1 MDCDE
6 LLTLEKIV
14 CLEKW
19 GVKLFLLVVLVP
31 RTWLQFVSLVDR
43 VEVECLGSLAKLKL
57 NPSYFQ
63 NKYVGFAALDR
74 FGRAWSIDE
83 VQATKCGYTIF
94 QDAWGNIEFRASLI
108 GCYTQIVDDQQFTLT
123 IQIQAATNP
132 EMHNAALLNVPVSCS
147 YGPWQPREIVCET
160 NYMEVSVRRNVPSI
174 SDGFLQDQPED
185 WASAFSE
192 VKTGTPSTWQ
202 IVFHIGSEERSMLV
216 EEAQAAGYG
225 INTTDT
231 RIVLRAPYNASQAQK
246 VEISGIPFSSVR
258 SSTYYKQRW
267 MLYIVDTAV
276 ACPIDGV
283 TYTEETIT
291 WAIPKQVSPLLI
303 GAGTFKELHIEM
315 GVDLYKLST
324 QDIKSR
330 GYMLASNKEA
340 IIIKIPIGALGG
352 NFKSH
357 VVDRKLMITYRINA
371 FVEHLWE
378 DDKRGIT
385 KHLILKKISTP
396 LQHAPIRI
404 TDYTKI
410 NLKLFNAT
418 VGSFLPDVDLIGV
431 TVGHLGP
438 LPLPEAEKWGCKVI
452 EIKYPNGSKDYLV
465 QISFDSPGVEKEY
478 VPEHFR
484 NYTTNPVLQFS
495 VIPQAEIFEVPIPL
509 SALVSDAVLPQAEGF
524 CDNEALYLVVKR
536 GNVDQNWMPF
546 VGNTPLTQEMAR
558 TLEYGLQDN
567 QTHLALRVP
576 KLATHV
582 FLEEINSFGIVTTF
596 QLQFKDHLSQTEMI
610 EFTISCSFS
619 PKDLIDCQPN
629 GTIVVSARTLVGM
642 PVLDLS
648 NLVLR
653 DKRCKPASVTKAE
666 AVFLFSVN
674 SCGTT
679 RKFENTIM
687 TYENEVLYFLPG
699 QATPVY
705 QLKCAC
711 QYFIGNALLLQYS
724 PAQAP
729 SPSIL
734 PGTGQLELALKLARD
749 QSYRD
754 FYHQSE
760 YPVSRYLREPLFF
773 QVELLHSEDP
783 QLELFL
789 EDCWATAKSDR
800 TSFPQWHIVVDSCE
814 NTADSHQTIF
824 HDVPSTSVPFP
835 THLKRFEVKMFTFVV
850 NSQAVQGE
858 IYIHCSAVIC
868 DSTQP
873 SSDALCTRL
882 CIPRRQRAGR
892 STDSSNDIQGYV
904 SSGAIVMGRRNDS

>member
-1 MDCDE
+1 MRATSSSDE
-6 LLTLEKIV
+6 
-14 CLEKW
+14 C
-19 GVKLFLLVVLVP
+19 KLFLLVVLVP
-31 RTWLQFVSLVDR
+31 RTWLQFVSLADQ

-63 NKYVGFAALDR
+63 NKYVVFAALDR

-83 VQATKCGYTIF
+83 VQAMKCGYTVF

-108 GCYTQIVDDQQFTLT
+108 GCYTHIVDDQQFTLT
-123 IQIQAATNP
+123 IQIQVATNP
-132 EMHNAALLNVPVSCS
+132 EMHTAALLNVPVSCS
-147 YGPWQPREIVCET
+147 YGPWQSREIVCET
-160 NYMEVSVRRNVPSI
+160 NYMEVSATRNVPRI

-192 VKTGTPSTWQ
+192 VKTGAPSIWQ
-202 IVFHIGSEERSMLV
+202 IVFHMGSEKRSMLV

-225 INTTDT
+225 INMTET
-231 RIVLRAPYNASQAQK
+231 RIVLRAPYSTSEAQK

-258 SSTYYKQRW
+258 ASTYYKQHV
-267 MLYIVDTAV
+267 LLFIVDTAV
-276 ACPIDGV
+276 ACPIDGI

-291 WAIPKQVSPLLI
+291 WTIPKHIFPLLI
-303 GAGTFKELHIEM
+303 KAGTIKELHVEM

-324 QDIKSR
+324 QDVKSR
-330 GYMLASNKEA
+330 GYMLASNKDA
-340 IIIKIPIGALGG
+340 IIVKIPIGALGG
-352 NFKSH
+352 NYKSH
-357 VVDRKLMITYRINA
+357 VVDGKLMITYTINI

-378 DDKRGIT
+378 EEKRGTT
-385 KHLILKKISTP
+385 KHLMLKKIITP
-396 LQHAPIRI
+396 LQQAPIRI

-410 NLKLFNAT
+410 NLMLFNAT
-418 VGSFLPDVDLIGV
+418 VGSFLPDVDLVGV
-431 TVGHLGP
+431 TVGHSGP
-438 LPLPEAEKWGCKVI
+438 LPLPKAEKWGCKII
-452 EIKYPNGSKDYLV
+452 EIKHPNGNKDYLV

-484 NYTTNPVLQFS
+484 NYTTNPVLQFI
-495 VIPQAEIFEVPIPL
+495 VIPQAEIFEVPVPL
-509 SALVSDAVLPQAEGF
+509 SALVRDAVLPRAEGF

-536 GNVDQNWMPF
+536 GNVDQNWLPF
-546 VGNTPLTQEMAR
+546 VGNTPLTQETAQ
-558 TLEYGLQDN
+558 TLEYGLQAN
-567 QTHLALRVP
+567 QTHLVLRVP

-582 FLEEINSFGIVTTF
+582 FLEEINPFGIVSTF

-619 PKDLIDCQPN
+619 LKDLIDCQPN
-629 GTIVVSARTLVGM
+629 GTIVVSARTLFGM
-642 PVLDLS
+642 PDLDLS

-653 DKRCKPASVTKAE
+653 DKRCKPASVTKAG

-711 QYFIGNALLLQYS
+711 QYFIGNTLLFQYI

-729 SPSIL
+729 SPTIL
-734 PGTGQLELALKLARD
+734 PGTGRLELALNMARD
-749 QSYRD
+749 QSYGD
-754 FYHQSE
+754 FYQRTE
-760 YPVSRYLREPLFF
+760 YPVIRYLREPLYF
-773 QVELLHSEDP
+773 QVELLHSQDP

-789 EDCWATAKSDR
+789 ENCWATAKSDR
-800 TSFPQWHIVVDSCE
+800 NSLPQWHIVIDSCE

-824 HDVPSTSVPFP
+824 HDVPNTSVRFP

-850 NSQAVQGE
+850 NNQAVQGQ

-868 DSTQP
+868 DSTQL
-873 SSDALCTRL
+873 SSDALCIRS
-882 CIPRRQRAGR
+882 CIPRKQRTGR
-892 STDSSNDIQGYV
+892 STDSLNDIQGYV
-904 SSGAIVMGRRNDS
+904 SSGAIVIGRRNDS

>member
-1 MDCDE
+1 MFD
-6 LLTLEKIV
+6 
-14 CLEKW
+14 W
-19 GVKLFLLVVLVP
+19 
-31 RTWLQFVSLVDR
+31 DR

-202 IVFHIGSEERSMLV
+202 IIFHIDSEERSMLV
-216 EEAQAAGYG
+216 EEAQAVGYG
-225 INTTDT
+225 INMTDT

-291 WAIPKQVSPLLI
+291 WTIPKQVSPLLI

-340 IIIKIPIGALGG
+340 IIVKIPIGALGG

-357 VVDRKLMITYRINA
+357 VVGGKLMITYRINA

-396 LQHAPIRI
+396 LQLAPIRI

-418 VGSFLPDVDLIGV
+418 VGPFLPDVDLVGV
-431 TVGHLGP
+431 TVGHSGP

-465 QISFDSPGVEKEY
+465 QISFDSPGVEKECKMNMY

-495 VIPQAEIFEVPIPL
+495 VIPQAEIFEVPVPL
-509 SALVSDAVLPQAEGF
+509 FALVRDAVLPQAEGF

-536 GNVDQNWMPF
+536 GNVDQNWIPF

-582 FLEEINSFGIVTTF
+582 FLETEVEVKEINSFGIVTTF

-629 GTIVVSARTLVGM
+629 GTMVVSARTLVGM

-800 TSFPQWHIVVDSCE
+800 NSFPQWHIVVDSCE

-824 HDVPSTSVPFP
+824 HDVPNTSVPFP

-868 DSTQP
+868 DSTRL
-873 SSDALCTRL
+873 SSDALCIRL
-882 CIPRRQRAGR
+882 CIPRKQRAEQFY
-892 STDSSNDIQGYV
+892 SNV
-904 SSGAIVMGRRNDS
+904 

>member
-1 MDCDE
+1 MVSY
-6 LLTLEKIV
+6 LAIR
-14 CLEKW
+14 
-19 GVKLFLLVVLVP
+19 LFLLVVLVP
-31 RTWLQFVSLVDR
+31 STWLQFVSLTDQ

-83 VQATKCGYTIF
+83 VQAMKCGYTIF

-132 EMHNAALLNVPVSCS
+132 EMHTATLLNVPVSCS

-192 VKTGTPSTWQ
+192 VKTGTPSIWQ
-202 IVFHIGSEERSMLV
+202 IVFHMGSEKSSMMV

-225 INTTDT
+225 IKMTET

-258 SSTYYKQRW
+258 SSTYYKERFLLF
-267 MLYIVDTAV
+267 MVDAAM
-276 ACPIDGV
+276 ACPIDGI

-291 WAIPKQVSPLLI
+291 WTIPKHVSLLI
-303 GAGTFKELHIEM
+303 GTATIKELHVEM

-330 GYMLASNKEA
+330 GYMLASNKDA
-340 IIIKIPIGALGG
+340 IIVKIPIGALGG
-352 NFKSH
+352 NYKSH
-357 VVDRKLMITYRINA
+357 VVDRKLMITYKINI

-396 LQHAPIRI
+396 LQLAPIRI

-418 VGSFLPDVDLIGV
+418 VGSFLPDVDLVGV
-431 TVGHLGP
+431 TVGHSGP
-438 LPLPEAEKWGCKVI
+438 LPLPEAEKWGCKII
-452 EIKYPNGSKDYLV
+452 EIKHPNGSKDYLV

-484 NYTTNPVLQFS
+484 NYTTNPVLQFT
-495 VIPQAEIFEVPIPL
+495 VIPQAEVFEVPVPL
-509 SALVSDAVLPQAEGF
+509 SALVRDAVLPHAEGF

-536 GNVDQNWMPF
+536 GNVDQNWLPF
-546 VGNTPLTQEMAR
+546 VGNTPLTQETAQ
-558 TLEYGLQDN
+558 TLQYGLQVN
-567 QTHLALRVP
+567 QTHLVLRVP

-582 FLEEINSFGIVTTF
+582 FLEEINSFGIVFTF
-596 QLQFKDHLSQTEMI
+596 QLQFKDHLSQIEMI

-629 GTIVVSARTLVGM
+629 GTIAVSARTLVGM
-642 PVLDLS
+642 PDLDLS

-653 DKRCKPASVTKAE
+653 DKRCKPASVTKAG
-666 AVFLFSVN
+666 ADFLFSVN

-679 RKFENTIM
+679 RKFEKTIM

-711 QYFIGNALLLQYS
+711 QYFIGNTLLFQYS
-724 PAQAP
+724 PARAP
-729 SPSIL
+729 SPTIL

-749 QSYRD
+749 QSYKD
-754 FYHQSE
+754 FYQRTE
-760 YPVSRYLREPLFF
+760 YPVSRYLREPLYF
-773 QVELLHSEDP
+773 QVELLHSQDP

-789 EDCWATAKSDR
+789 ENCWATAKSDR
-800 TSFPQWHIVVDSCE
+800 NSFPQWHIVVDSCE

-824 HDVPSTSVPFP
+824 HDVPNNSVPFP

-850 NSQAVQGE
+850 NSQAVKGQ

-873 SSDALCTRL
+873 SSDALCIRH
-882 CIPRRQRAGR
+882 CIPRKQRAGR
-892 STDSSNDIQGYV
+892 SIDSSNDIQGYV
-904 SSGAIVMGRRNDS
+904 SSGAIVIGRRNDS